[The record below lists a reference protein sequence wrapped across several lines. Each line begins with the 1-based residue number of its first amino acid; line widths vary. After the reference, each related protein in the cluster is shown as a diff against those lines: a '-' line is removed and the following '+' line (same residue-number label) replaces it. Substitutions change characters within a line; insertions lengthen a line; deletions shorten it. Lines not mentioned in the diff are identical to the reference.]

1 MPESEETLTR
11 RLLQEDET
19 FRTMKEKH
27 AALEEE
33 LQKLESKPYRTPQD
47 EVEIKRIKKT
57 KLMFK
62 DEMQRIVSV
71 HRGGHR
77 GA

>member
-1 MPESEETLTR
+1 MPEREEDLVR
-11 RLLQEDET
+11 RLLQENEI
-19 FRTMKEKH
+19 FRTVKEKH
-27 AALEEE
+27 AALEED

-62 DEMQRIVSV
+62 DEMQRILSA
-71 HRGGHR
+71 HRGER
-77 GA
+77 